1 MNKAESKESI
11 RRECRDLRAS
21 MNSGEWR
28 SASRRISQNVAGIPE
43 FREARTVM
51 LYLSMNERREV
62 DTAPLKSLCASAG
75 DISMFVPLT
84 RGDTLCMVPFNEGD
98 EVVDGRFGQPEPVSD
113 KSCADV
119 LPDVVIL
126 PVVAVDRDGRRLG
139 YGKGYYDRFIAG
151 MRLQGAKPF
160 TLALAFSFQL
170 VSHLPE
176 DPWDEKIDCVV
187 TEKEVLRF

>member
-11 RRECRDLRAS
+11 RRDCRDLRVS
-21 MNSGEWR
+21 MNSDEWR
-28 SASRRISQNVAGIPE
+28 SASRRISQNVAEIPE
-43 FREARTVM
+43 FREACTVM

-62 DTAPLKSLCASAG
+62 DTAPLISLCSSAG
-75 DISMFVPLT
+75 DISMVVPLT
-84 RGDTLCMVPFNEGD
+84 RGDRLSMVPFNEGD
-98 EVVDGRFGQPEPVSD
+98 KVVDGRFGQPEPVSD

-119 LPDVVIL
+119 MPDVVIL
-126 PVVAVDRDGRRLG
+126 PVVAVDREGRRLG

-160 TLALAFSFQL
+160 TLALAFSFQV
-170 VSHLPE
+170 VSYLPE